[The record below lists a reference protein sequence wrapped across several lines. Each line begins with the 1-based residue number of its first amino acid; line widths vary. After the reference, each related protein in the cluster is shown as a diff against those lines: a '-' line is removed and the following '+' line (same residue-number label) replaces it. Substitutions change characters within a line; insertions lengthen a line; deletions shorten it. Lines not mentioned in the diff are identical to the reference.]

1 MEKDITLK
9 VRVFSD
15 GSDDRYCITSS
26 KEIALTLRNIAEKR
40 KPVALYYGGT
50 NEFILTTLLGVDSHG
65 LWLEQSEDC
74 TTNQKI
80 ANDNRLVVVG
90 SHHNIKIQFSVRR
103 PALVE
108 YQSHSAFLLPL
119 PDKLFRLQR
128 REYFRLMA
136 PALNT
141 LKCVIPGTDQDSNQ
155 LRVIT
160 IMDISGGGIALTCA
174 ENDTELVP
182 GKSYPDCRID
192 LPEFGTIV
200 GTIAVKN
207 LAVLTDA
214 EGTSYKRAGCELQG
228 LDNSSI
234 VLLHRYVLHLQRAK

>member
-9 VRVFSD
+9 VKIFSG

-50 NEFILTTLLGVDSHG
+50 NEFILTALLGVDSHG
-65 LWLEQSEDC
+65 LWLEQSKDSM
-74 TTNQKI
+74 TDQKI
-80 ANDNRLVVVG
+80 ADDNNLIVVG
-90 SHHNIKIQFSVRR
+90 SHHNIKIQFSVCR

-108 YQSHSAFLLPL
+108 YQSHPAFFLLL

-128 REYFRLMA
+128 REYFRLMT
-136 PALNT
+136 PALNP
-141 LKCVIPGTDQDSNQ
+141 LKCVIPGTNQNSNQ
-155 LRVIT
+155 LREIT
-160 IMDISGGGIALTCA
+160 IMDISGGGIALTCE

-182 GKSYPDCRID
+182 GESYSDCRID
-192 LPEFGTIV
+192 LPEFGTIT

-214 EGTSYKRAGCELQG
+214 AGGSYKRAGCELQN
-228 LDNSSI
+228 LDNSSM